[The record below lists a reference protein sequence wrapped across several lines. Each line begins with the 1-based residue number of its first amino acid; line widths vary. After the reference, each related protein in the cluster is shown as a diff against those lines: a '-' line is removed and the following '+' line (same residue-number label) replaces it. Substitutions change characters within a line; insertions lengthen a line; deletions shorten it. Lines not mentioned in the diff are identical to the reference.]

1 MSTSS
6 ERGAG
11 ELDQPSSTKER
22 NLYQFSGDNPAA
34 QPQEKSSL
42 DYYRFSGDGPDK
54 TPQGQTEAT
63 GTPEKL
69 RSDAQS
75 VLQDDKAS
83 SQDKLKVVEKL
94 LASGVDRLE
103 IRDRDGQTRSLRLEV
118 CYAGSKAMIHAFT
131 DEGGKERVLLRGISN
146 GDGTFTQE
154 KDKSG
159 RSVGFYGD
167 WWTKNMSDRSN
178 FSDSKQALAQPN
190 PEQANRQSTGEQPY
204 LRPVSDQ
211 AVPRQQTAWSSF
223 DGYNHPERQQYRQ
236 IPDMRDTTSGYERVQ
251 PSNYSDIS
259 GPAALDQRYL
269 NQMFDNARINGI
281 HNGRRPVY
289 FRAGMTID
297 ADGSPRARQIDPTGQ
312 LNTSLRHRDG
322 RPVNAETV
330 PYFVLPGGQYKHLG
344 IKLGDMAA
352 VRYNGKVAF
361 AVFAD
366 VGPRH
371 KLGEGSMALAQELGI
386 NHNPR
391 NGGVRGG
398 VEYMV
403 FPGSGNGTPGDHQR
417 NHFAGARILQNAAG
431 DVQRQRP
438 TRRYV

>member
-1 MSTSS
+1 MSTNP
-6 ERGAG
+6 ERAAG
-11 ELDQPSSTKER
+11 ELDQPSSKER
-22 NLYQFSGDNPAA
+22 NLYQFSGENPGA
-34 QPQEKSSL
+34 QPQERSTSL

-54 TPQGQTEAT
+54 TQQGRVETS
-63 GTPEKL
+63 GTPQEKL
-69 RSDAQS
+69 RGDAQAI
-75 VLQDDKAS
+75 LQNDKAT
-83 SQDKLKVVEKL
+83 SQEKLKVVEKL

-103 IRDRDGQTRSLRLEV
+103 IKDRDGQTRNLRLEV

-178 FSDSKQALAQPN
+178 FTDSKQPLGQPNPN
-190 PEQANRQSTGEQPY
+190 PEQAY
-204 LRPVSDQ
+204 RPAVSDQ
-211 AVPRQQTAWSSF
+211 AIPRQTTAWSSF
-223 DGYNHPERQQYRQ
+223 DQYNHPERQQYRQ
-236 IPDMRDTTSGYERVQ
+236 VPEIRPTAYGYDRPPIQ
-251 PSNYSDIS
+251 NYADIN
-259 GPAALDQRYL
+259 GPAALDQTYL
-269 NQMFDNARINGI
+269 NQMFDNARNGGL

-322 RPVNAETV
+322 RSVNAETV

-371 KLGEGSMALAQELGI
+371 KLGEGSMALAQQLGI

-403 FPGSGNGTPGDHQR
+403 FPGSGDGTPGDHQR
-417 NHFAGARILQNAAG
+417 NHFAGAQILQSAAG
-431 DVQRQRP
+431 DVRRQRP